1 MVDQAGAYAYNSW
14 WQFRADSWSRLE
26 EATGRIV
33 TALRRTKPVNNSMTD
48 AVHAQCAALA
58 PLEQFWA
65 FPGHA
70 AFGVVQELAAAGAW
84 QRLGRLVARI
94 NRALVTESYRIG
106 SFEDI
111 AQGEHRDDS
120 EDLIVSTSHHDP
132 FSRPYF
138 EVLVVE
144 TMSPK
149 QEQRLR
155 EEVHTWRRPG
165 DRFYL

>member
-33 TALRRTKPVNNSMTD
+33 TALRRTKPVDNSMTD

-84 QRLGRLVARI
+84 ERLGRLVARI

-106 SFEDI
+106 SFDDI
-111 AQGEHRDDS
+111 AQGEHRDDRS
-120 EDLIVSTSHHDP
+120 SASVRRCTPGAGPEIGLFMTWSSWAAASRQPWRCDSTRI
-132 FSRPYF
+132 SR
-138 EVLVVE
+138 
-144 TMSPK
+144 
-149 QEQRLR
+149 
-155 EEVHTWRRPG
+155 HA
-165 DRFYL
+165 